1 MAVRKYRADALA
13 AGVVQRA
20 RKSRGRR
27 RRKSPLTRRDKIR
40 QSAAAVFLAKFI
52 KRAVNYGDGAI
63 DQAATPAAREHAAE
77 VDQGVHVA
85 SRALASV
92 NFAQE
97 PGHLVR
103 SDLARRALPT

>member
-1 MAVRKYRADALA
+1 MTVRKYRADALA
-13 AGVVQRA
+13 GGVNQRDKKSRA
-20 RKSRGRR
+20 RSPGENRR
-27 RRKSPLTRRDKIR
+27 SGKQLLL
-40 QSAAAVFLAKFI
+40 VFLAKFI
-52 KRAVNYGDGAI
+52 KRAVDYGDGAI

-85 SRALASV
+85 SRALAGV

-103 SDLARRALPT
+103 SDLARRALPA

>member
-13 AGVVQRA
+13 AEVNQRA
-20 RKSRGRR
+20 KKKPRPNPGENRR
-27 RRKSPLTRRDKIR
+27 SGNQLLL
-40 QSAAAVFLAKFI
+40 VFLAKFI